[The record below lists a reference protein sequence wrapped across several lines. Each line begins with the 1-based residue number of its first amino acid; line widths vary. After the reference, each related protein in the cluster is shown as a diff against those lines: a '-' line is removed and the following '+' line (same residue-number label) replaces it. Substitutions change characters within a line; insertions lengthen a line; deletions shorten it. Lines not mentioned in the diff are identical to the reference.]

1 MLHFLNKKN
10 QELID
15 SPSFLVYSIVLYY
28 YSKAALVSCIIT
40 NATWCFCTAG
50 FSLLSACCGN
60 DKPSTVAPGASSGRK
75 RSVALLVLSIGIA
88 FGFQYGVAPYIVSMG
103 IIKNYVTDA
112 WLAGCDDYET
122 DALTENC
129 AGQAGVYR
137 SALSALIF
145 FVMTAIAVTCRRT
158 ANREA
163 WPAKYVL
170 FVFLVLAMCFIP
182 NEPLFLDIYLNI
194 ARIGGIFFILFQQI
208 VFVDLAHNWNDGWV
222 EKSEKAEA
230 EESGSGKKWLIAIL
244 VSAAS
249 LFMASIVGWAL
260 LFYFFGGCS
269 TNIAFISVTII
280 LCILVTCAQL
290 SGTEGSLLASSIISA
305 YATMLCYNAIARNPE
320 PQCNPQLGN
329 DDALSVAIGIGLTL
343 ISLGY
348 VGWSTTADSTLG
360 GSNDD
365 SMEGGDDKIEVAA
378 TRSSEEKG
386 KTVGGVVL
394 TNYQST
400 DREEPSTIPATN
412 EEAEGNIPNTFS
424 NNWKLNIA
432 LALVTCWFSMALT
445 GWGSIQADGN
455 VANPQVGKVNMWI
468 IIASQWVALVLYAW
482 TLVAPRLFPDR
493 DFS

>member
-1 MLHFLNKKN
+1 M
-10 QELID
+10 
-15 SPSFLVYSIVLYY
+15 VTCIV
-28 YSKAALVSCIIT
+28 ANV
-40 NATWCFCTAG
+40 TWCFCTAG
-50 FSLLSACCGN
+50 FSLLGTCCGN

-75 RSVALLVLSIGIA
+75 RSVTLLFLSIGIA
-88 FGFQYGVAPYIVSMG
+88 FGFQYGVAPYIVG
-103 IIKNYVTDA
+103 LGFIKNYVTDA
-112 WLAGCDDYET
+112 WLNGCENYET
-122 DALTENC
+122 DALTQNC

-137 SALSALIF
+137 SAFSALIF
-145 FVMTAIAVTCRRT
+145 FVMAAIAVTCRRT

-163 WPAKYVL
+163 WPAKFVL
-170 FVFLVLAMCFIP
+170 FFCMVLGSCFIP
-182 NEPLFLDIYLNI
+182 NEPVFLDIYLNI

-208 VFVDLAHNWNDGWV
+208 VFVDLAHNWNDGWI
-222 EKSEKAEA
+222 EKSDKAES
-230 EESGSGKKWLIAIL
+230 EESGSGKAWLIAIL

-249 LFMASIVGWAL
+249 LFFASIVGWAL
-260 LFYFFGGCS
+260 LFSFFGGCS
-269 TNIAFISVTII
+269 TNVAFISVTII

-320 PQCNPQLGN
+320 PECNPQLG
-329 DDALSVAIGIGLTL
+329 DDDVLSVAIGIILTL
-343 ISLGY
+343 VSLGY

-365 SMEGGDDKIEVAA
+365 SIEDGGEKIEVTA
-378 TRSSEEKG
+378 TRSTEGKG
-386 KTVGGVVL
+386 KVGGVVL

-400 DREEPSTIPATN
+400 DHEEPSTTPNDGDGA
-412 EEAEGNIPNTFS
+412 EEVEGNIPNIFS

-482 TLVAPRLFPDR
+482 TLLAPRFFPDR